1 MSLVATIAQTS
12 APLFLLIAAGWLAA
26 RAGYLGGAS
35 LDGLAAFVL
44 RVCLPALIFS
54 AVSEFPLHDLLDARY
69 LGAYALGS
77 LAMFGLALGLARR
90 LRQVERADA
99 AVLGLGVSCSNSAFM
114 GYPILHQLLGPIASL
129 ALALTVVVENLL
141 MLPLC
146 LSLAQPRGDAARP
159 PARRWSLLL
168 DTLRA
173 LGRNQVLAAIALAL
187 LMQGLHLHPPRPVHD
202 AIGLLAHASAPA
214 ALFFLGG
221 SLAGTPLRRSLAP
234 AGVLSLAK
242 LFGHPLLVLLAML
255 LLHPGPPGLAGAG
268 VMMAAMP
275 MLSSYPVIGRL
286 RDMHGLCSAT
296 VLLATSAAFLTLI
309 AWVAILQQAGWLR
322 LIH

>member
-1 MSLVATIAQTS
+1 MNLAAAIAQTS
-12 APLFLLIAAGWLAA
+12 APLFLLIAAGWLAV

-69 LGAYALGS
+69 LAAYALGS
-77 LAMFGLALGLARR
+77 LGMFGLVLGLARR
-90 LRQVERADA
+90 LRHLERGDA
-99 AVLGLGVSCSNSAFM
+99 AVLALGVSCSNSAFM
-114 GYPILHQLLGPIASL
+114 GFPILHQLLGPIASL
-129 ALALTVVVENLL
+129 ALALTVVVENSL

-146 LSLAQPRGDAARP
+146 LSLAQPRGQPAQ
-159 PARRWSLLL
+159 PARRRWGLLL
-168 DTLRA
+168 QTLRA

-187 LMQGLHLHPPRPVHD
+187 LLQASGLRTPRPLHD

-221 SLAGTPLRRSLAP
+221 SLAGTPLRRSLVP
-234 AGVLSLAK
+234 AGTLGLAK

-255 LLHPGPPGLAGAG
+255 WLRPGPAGLAAAG
-268 VMMAAMP
+268 VLMAAMP

-286 RDMHGLCSAT
+286 RELHGLCSAA
-296 VLLATSAAFLTLI
+296 VLLATAAAFGTLI
-309 AWVAILQQAGWLR
+309 VWVAALQQAGWLHLAR
-322 LIH
+322 